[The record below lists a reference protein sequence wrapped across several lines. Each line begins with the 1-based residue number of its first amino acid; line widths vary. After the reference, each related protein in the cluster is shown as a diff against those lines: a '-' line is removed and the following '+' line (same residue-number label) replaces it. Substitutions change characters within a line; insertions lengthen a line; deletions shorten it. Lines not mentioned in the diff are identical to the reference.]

1 MLWLYRI
8 GLWLYGCGIH
18 LAAPFS
24 KKAKLWLDGRG
35 KVWLTLEKLPKD
47 QKVHWFH
54 AASLGEFEQGRPVI
68 EELRKRLPTD
78 FILLTFFSPS
88 GYEQRKNYAGA
99 DLICYL
105 PIDSKRNA
113 QRFLELTR
121 PKSVVFIKYEFWW
134 FYFHEIANRKIP
146 FALISAHFVANQPFF
161 HPLWGKFWRKLLL
174 LPNRLFVQD
183 ESSLALL
190 SPYGIDCVVNGDTR
204 ADRVLQLRAE
214 QFENSL
220 LEKFSSKH
228 KVIVAGSTWPADD
241 RLLIEWLASDM
252 GKDWKLILVPH
263 DLKPAYLQSLQQS
276 CGESLYRYTEQKQLR
291 DSHRILLLDTIGMLS
306 KVYRYGTIA
315 YVGGGFGKG
324 IHNLLEAVAY
334 GIPVAFGPKYQR
346 FAEAHKLLAMGAA
359 SVVSDA
365 STFGAFVDSFEAEPI
380 RYAAVTKQLNQW
392 FAISGGS
399 SQRIADWLEEKS
411 A

>member
-24 KKAKLWLDGRG
+24 KKAKLWVDGRG

-276 CGESLYRYTEQKQLR
+276 CGKSLHRYTEQNQLR

-359 SVVSDA
+359 SVVSDS

-380 RYAAVTKQLNQW
+380 RYAAVTKQLNEW